1 MLVDDLILT
10 KSLGKGSFGE
20 VFLTQKKNSNEFY
33 AAKRLDRA
41 FSEKPENLKRL
52 TKEITILKAISHPNI
67 VKLIELKKTKSH
79 IYIVTEY
86 CNGGG
91 LSDCLKKYIT
101 AHHRPFPEEVVQYI
115 MKQVLEALSF
125 LHSKKIVHRD
135 LKLDNI
141 LVTFSNE
148 EDKKS
153 LNMMKAIVKIID
165 FGFATI
171 LRSAN
176 ANLTY
181 TVLGTPTNME
191 PHLLKNMETRTR
203 NQQGYDEKADIWSLG
218 TLCYEMLVGRMTFAG
233 KTMEELYRKVED
245 GSYTLPVNSSK
256 EAVSFIN
263 GMLQKDANKRL
274 SAQEL
279 LKHDFIVK
287 NIKDFQSIDT
297 KQVVDKIT
305 GNKMNMN
312 IKDNKTIWGIF
323 NQDNNN
329 KDIINDNN
337 KVNNPKDINKKKDET
352 PQQHKQVK
360 EKHDSGK
367 HHHHHHLDPNPNP
380 VKYAKV
386 TKMTPQNN
394 NNYEIPQNNNNYE
407 IPQNYYN
414 NTNNNVYPM
423 PEMGQGQGMEGY
435 IWNQGGEQYI
445 VNQGETNPQN
455 QVDFIYQNDIYNYQ

>member
-20 VFLTQKKNSNEFY
+20 VFLTQKNNSNEFY

-41 FSEKPENLKRL
+41 FSEKPENMKRL
-52 TKEITILKAISHPNI
+52 TKEISILKAISHPNI
-67 VKLIELKKTKSH
+67 VKLIELKKTKTH

-86 CNGGG
+86 CNGGS
-91 LSDCLKKYIT
+91 LSSCLKKYMT
-101 AHHRPFPEEVVQYI
+101 AHHKPFPEEVVQYI
-115 MKQVLEALSF
+115 MRQVVNALSF

-141 LVTFSNE
+141 LVIFPKE
-148 EDKKS
+148 EDKIS

-171 LRSAN
+171 LRAAK

-191 PHLLKNMETRTR
+191 PHLLKNMETKTR
-203 NQQGYDEKADIWSLG
+203 NEQGYDEKADIWSLG

-233 KTMEELYRKVED
+233 KTIDELFRKVEN
-245 GSYTLPVNSSK
+245 GSYTLPINSSK

-263 GMLQKDANKRL
+263 GMLQIDANKRL

-279 LKHDFIVK
+279 LRHDFLVK
-287 NIKDFQSIDT
+287 NIEDFQPIDT
-297 KQVVDKIT
+297 KQVENKIT
-305 GNKMNMN
+305 GNKMNIN

-329 KDIINDNN
+329 KGMINDNK
-337 KVNNPKDINKKKDET
+337 KVNNPNDINKKKNET
-352 PQQHKQVK
+352 PQQYNYVIENQ
-360 EKHDSGK
+360 DSGK
-367 HHHHHHLDPNPNP
+367 HHDHHHQNPNQNT

-394 NNYEIPQNNNNYE
+394 NNYQ
-407 IPQNYYN
+407 IPQNYHK
-414 NTNNNVYPM
+414 NTNNNLNPL
-423 PEMGQGQGMEGY
+423 PEMNQGQGMEGY
-435 IWNQGGEQYI
+435 IWNQGGENYM
-445 VNQGETNPQN
+445 VNQGGTNPQN
-455 QVDFIYQNDIYNYQ
+455 QVEYIYQNDIYNYK

>member
-20 VFLTQKKNSNEFY
+20 VFLTQKNNSNEFY

-41 FSEKPENLKRL
+41 FSEKPENMKRL
-52 TKEITILKAISHPNI
+52 TKEISILKAISHPNI
-67 VKLIELKKTKSH
+67 VKLIELKKTKTH

-86 CNGGG
+86 CNGGS
-91 LSDCLKKYIT
+91 LSSCLKKYMT
-101 AHHRPFPEEVVQYI
+101 AHHKPFPEEVVQYI
-115 MKQVLEALSF
+115 MRQVVNALSF

-141 LVTFSNE
+141 LVIFPKE
-148 EDKKS
+148 EDKIS

-171 LRSAN
+171 LRAAK

-191 PHLLKNMETRTR
+191 PHLLKNMETKTR
-203 NQQGYDEKADIWSLG
+203 NEQGYDEKADIWSLG

-233 KTMEELYRKVED
+233 KTIDELFRKVEN
-245 GSYTLPVNSSK
+245 GSYTLPINSSK

-263 GMLQKDANKRL
+263 GMLQIDANKRL

-279 LKHDFIVK
+279 LRHDFLVK
-287 NIKDFQSIDT
+287 NIKDFQPIDT
-297 KQVVDKIT
+297 KQVENKIT
-305 GNKMNMN
+305 GNKMNIN

-329 KDIINDNN
+329 KGMINDNK
-337 KVNNPKDINKKKDET
+337 KVNNPNDINKKKNET
-352 PQQHKQVK
+352 PQQYKYVIENQ
-360 EKHDSGK
+360 DSGK
-367 HHHHHHLDPNPNP
+367 HHHHHHQNPNQNT

-394 NNYEIPQNNNNYE
+394 NNYQ
-407 IPQNYYN
+407 IPQNYHK
-414 NTNNNVYPM
+414 NTNNNLNPL
-423 PEMGQGQGMEGY
+423 PEMNQGQGMEGY
-435 IWNQGGEQYI
+435 IWNQGGENYM
-445 VNQGETNPQN
+445 VNQGGTNPQN
-455 QVDFIYQNDIYNYQ
+455 QVEYIYQNDIYNYK

>member
-233 KTMEELYRKVED
+233 KTMEEL
-245 GSYTLPVNSSK
+245 
-256 EAVSFIN
+256 
-263 GMLQKDANKRL
+263 
-274 SAQEL
+274 
-279 LKHDFIVK
+279 
-287 NIKDFQSIDT
+287 
-297 KQVVDKIT
+297 
-305 GNKMNMN
+305 
-312 IKDNKTIWGIF
+312 
-323 NQDNNN
+323 
-329 KDIINDNN
+329 
-337 KVNNPKDINKKKDET
+337 
-352 PQQHKQVK
+352 
-360 EKHDSGK
+360 
-367 HHHHHHLDPNPNP
+367 
-380 VKYAKV
+380 
-386 TKMTPQNN
+386 
-394 NNYEIPQNNNNYE
+394 
-407 IPQNYYN
+407 
-414 NTNNNVYPM
+414 
-423 PEMGQGQGMEGY
+423 
-435 IWNQGGEQYI
+435 
-445 VNQGETNPQN
+445 
-455 QVDFIYQNDIYNYQ
+455 

>member
-20 VFLTQKKNSNEFY
+20 VFLTKKNNSNEFY

-41 FSEKPENLKRL
+41 FSEKPENMKRL
-52 TKEITILKAISHPNI
+52 TKEISILKAISHPNI
-67 VKLIELKKTKSH
+67 VKLIELKKTKTH

-86 CNGGG
+86 CNGGS
-91 LSDCLKKYIT
+91 LSSCLKKYIT
-101 AHHRPFPEEVVQYI
+101 AHHKPFPEEVVQYI
-115 MKQVLEALSF
+115 MRQVVNALSF

-141 LVTFSNE
+141 LVIFPKE
-148 EDKKS
+148 EDKIS

-171 LRSAN
+171 LRAAK

-191 PHLLKNMETRTR
+191 PHLLKNMETKTR
-203 NQQGYDEKADIWSLG
+203 NEQGYDEKADIWSLG

-233 KTMEELYRKVED
+233 KTIDELFRKVEN
-245 GSYTLPVNSSK
+245 GSYTLPINSSK

-263 GMLQKDANKRL
+263 GMLQIDANKRL

-279 LKHDFIVK
+279 LRHDFLVK
-287 NIKDFQSIDT
+287 NIEDFQPIDT
-297 KQVVDKIT
+297 KQVENKIT
-305 GNKMNMN
+305 GNKMNIN

-329 KDIINDNN
+329 KGIINDNKN
-337 KVNNPKDINKKKDET
+337 VNNPNDINKKKNET
-352 PQQHKQVK
+352 PQQYKYVIENQ
-360 EKHDSGK
+360 DSGK
-367 HHHHHHLDPNPNP
+367 HHHHHHQNPNQNT

-394 NNYEIPQNNNNYE
+394 NNYQ
-407 IPQNYYN
+407 IPQNYHK
-414 NTNNNVYPM
+414 NTNNNLNPL
-423 PEMGQGQGMEGY
+423 PEMNQGQGMEGY
-435 IWNQGGEQYI
+435 IWNQGGENYM
-445 VNQGETNPQN
+445 VNQEGTNPQN
-455 QVDFIYQNDIYNYQ
+455 QVEYIYQNDIYNYK